1 MTEAYRRQYMTHDDY
16 CAMCGGF
23 PYYEVYDGVVEA
35 ETPEEAYTK
44 AKVVFAG
51 YVINEYVRTVAEY
64 EAEQKEIAEWEAEK
78 ERKEAEKKARKEAR
92 ENAKR
97 EAMHMTE
104 AEYKAFTKH
113 QQKIKRY
120 GYDIKR
126 MEREIA
132 VLQEEIKY
140 KKDWIRNNI

>member
-1 MTEAYRRQYMTHDDY
+1 MTEAYRIQYMTNDDY
-16 CAMCGGF
+16 CAMCGGY
-23 PYYEVYDGVVEA
+23 PCYNVYDGIVEA

-44 AKVVFAG
+44 AKVIFAG
-51 YVINEYVRTVAEY
+51 YVVNEYVRTVAEY
-64 EAEQKEIAEWEAEK
+64 EAEQKQFEKWKVEK

-92 ENAKR
+92 EKAKR
-97 EAMHMTE
+97 EAIKMTE
-104 AEYKAFTKH
+104 EEYKAYTKH

-126 MEREIA
+126 MEAEIERIKA
-132 VLQEEIKY
+132 EIKY

>member
-1 MTEAYRRQYMTHDDY
+1 MKEAYRIQYMTGEDY
-16 CAMCGGF
+16 GAMCGGH
-23 PYYEVYDGVVEA
+23 PWYRVYEGVVEA

-44 AKVVFAG
+44 AKTVFAG

-64 EAEQKEIAEWEAEK
+64 EAEQKEIAERQAER

-97 EAMHMTE
+97 EAIHMTE

-126 MEREIA
+126 MEKEIA
-132 VLQEEIKY
+132 ILQEEIKY